1 MQELGFIFASFEF
14 LPQVITRLQG
24 RLSLVSQFDFLNKVL
39 GAVQGDK
46 YKEQLD
52 SVLVRNLNFKQLT
65 EISLILRG
73 EKLSTTD
80 VKPLDAAIFR
90 NASMVSVDIERVFS
104 SMGKISLPREW
115 DSQLRTWNN
124 TWLYIG
130 TTLCSKIIE
139 FLTNFFSACLGAYFV
154 KICACFSNFA
164 WKS

>member
-90 NASMVSVDIERVFS
+90 NASMVSVDIERGSQAWDKF
-104 SMGKISLPREW
+104 SLPRE
-115 DSQLRTWNN
+115 
-124 TWLYIG
+124 
-130 TTLCSKIIE
+130 
-139 FLTNFFSACLGAYFV
+139 
-154 KICACFSNFA
+154 
-164 WKS
+164 